1 MPDMQKA
8 ASWLARRFE
17 ELLGATAALTEE
29 WALGSAR
36 RCDLCPCMH
45 VWLVGR
51 LVVWLNL
58 AEGPC

>member
-29 WALGSAR
+29 WR
-36 RCDLCPCMH
+36 IR
-45 VWLVGR
+45 
-51 LVVWLNL
+51 
-58 AEGPC
+58 